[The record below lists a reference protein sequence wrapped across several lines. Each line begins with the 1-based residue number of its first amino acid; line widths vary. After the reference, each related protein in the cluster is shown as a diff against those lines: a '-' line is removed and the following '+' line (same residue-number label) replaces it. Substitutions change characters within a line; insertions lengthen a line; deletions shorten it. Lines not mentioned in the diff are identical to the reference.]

1 MNFQDLYRKIAA
13 LEEGDMGIMA
23 APSQPVVGEELEA
36 ELEECGDMMPM
47 ANKPDAEQ
55 DHVSVSVNMNGSG
68 TGGIR
73 DLMNILR
80 NIDDVAGDDDSAA
93 IIDIEP
99 MGHSEPHNPMAHDTA
114 SEPMFG
120 DLDVEEE
127 FNPADTFQANTT
139 PEPEYAGLGAVIP
152 TGNDLASKGIERPKV
167 NGGGNPMQE
176 ALIQELTNRYNEI
189 REQEVTEAAKWRDPK
204 YKDKFYNPKPDD
216 YPGAKH
222 KIGGSEY
229 DHNDPLRKGYGRHG
243 TGSLNTHGKRKGM
256 PSRDHITS
264 LKGSIKDA
272 HGKHP
277 KPNLPE

>member
-68 TGGIR
+68 AGGIR

-176 ALIQELTNRYNEI
+176 ALIPDLTNRYNEI
-189 REQEVTEAAKWRDPK
+189 RE
-204 YKDKFYNPKPDD
+204 
-216 YPGAKH
+216 
-222 KIGGSEY
+222 S
-229 DHNDPLRKGYGRHG
+229 
-243 TGSLNTHGKRKGM
+243 
-256 PSRDHITS
+256 
-264 LKGSIKDA
+264 
-272 HGKHP
+272 
-277 KPNLPE
+277 